1 MENVFYIDR
10 LAYFAFPLNLIAGIF
25 LVGVIIF
32 LYVYYRENRFVK
44 WLGGMQGTLWIIG
57 SLIFVLLGEGILA
70 GRWFCTWPFVC
81 LLLLLW
87 VNLGLVVLRHIRACS
102 LRNVLFLLNHLG
114 LWLALGGALWGAP
127 DRKSVKL
134 IAYLRAAG
142 IYGCG

>member
-57 SLIFVLLGEGILA
+57 SLIFVLL
-70 GRWFCTWPFVC
+70 
-81 LLLLLW
+81 
-87 VNLGLVVLRHIRACS
+87 
-102 LRNVLFLLNHLG
+102 
-114 LWLALGGALWGAP
+114 
-127 DRKSVKL
+127 
-134 IAYLRAAG
+134 
-142 IYGCG
+142 